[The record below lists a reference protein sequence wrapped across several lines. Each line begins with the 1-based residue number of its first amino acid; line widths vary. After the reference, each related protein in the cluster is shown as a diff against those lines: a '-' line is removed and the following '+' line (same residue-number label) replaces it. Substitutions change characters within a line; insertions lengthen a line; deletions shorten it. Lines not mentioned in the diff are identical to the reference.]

1 MAGLKTGLTERTIK
15 NLQLNAG
22 VLLSSYTRGGA
33 IDEDNIIGATR
44 GGGSF
49 NAVPELHQAAVDGAP
64 TYTKGL
70 ERCDGWNVN
79 LTFTMVEFTA
89 PAIIRAL
96 GAGASSNVVETTD
109 TKITAVTNILATDYK
124 DVYWVGDTSDG
135 KNVVILVKNAMNTAG
150 LSLTASDKGE
160 GTFGLTLQGHHA
172 VDNLGA
178 APFEII
184 LEGTGAGA

>member
-1 MAGLKTGLTERTIK
+1 MALKTGLTDRTIK

-22 VLLSSYTRGGA
+22 VLLSSYTKSGE
-33 IDEDNIIGATR
+33 IDEENIIGATR

-49 NAVPELHQAAVDGAP
+49 NAVPEIHQASVDGAP

-79 LTFTMVEFTA
+79 LSFTMVEFTA

-96 GAGASSNVVETTD
+96 GVGASSRVVETTD
-109 TKITAVTNILATDYK
+109 TKITAVTNILTTDYK

-135 KNVVILVKNAMNTAG
+135 KNVVILVKNAMNTSG
-150 LSLTASDKGE
+150 LALTVTDKGE
-160 GTFGLTLQGHHA
+160 GTFGLTLQGHHDTA
-172 VDNLGA
+172 NLDA

-184 LEGTGAGA
+184 LEGVGAGA